1 MPNLTTT
8 QTTGAALA
16 LALGAAL
23 AMVHTT
29 AAAQSDNMDKEKC
42 FGVAVAGENGC
53 AAADGSHGCGGLSTV
68 DYSGKEWVL
77 VEGGSC
83 DKMGGRLEAFDGIGK
98 PPATSDAKPATSGAN
113 TEKKK

>member
-1 MPNLTTT
+1 MDKKTLAVAVA
-8 QTTGAALA
+8 GAVAMA
-16 LALGAAL
+16 GQVAPVSGADA
-23 AMVHTT
+23 
-29 AAAQSDNMDKEKC
+29 SKGKEKC

-83 DKMGGRLEAFDGIGK
+83 DKMGGKLEAFDGIGK
-98 PPATSDAKPATSGAN
+98 PPAKAPAAKTD
-113 TEKKK
+113 KKK

>member
-1 MPNLTTT
+1 MDKKTLAVAVA
-8 QTTGAALA
+8 GAVAIAGQLA
-16 LALGAAL
+16 PASGADA
-23 AMVHTT
+23 
-29 AAAQSDNMDKEKC
+29 SKGKEKC

-83 DKMGGRLEAFDGIGK
+83 NKMGGKLEAFDGIGK
-98 PPATSDAKPATSGAN
+98 PPAKSPAAT
-113 TEKKK
+113 TDKKK